1 MQVSAPVKSAFTLRF
16 KVRTTK
22 VVAAAQRVGT
32 QLQVVGALSDS
43 VTSEPRGTLQSLSTV
58 VAVENGRRDIRDERV
73 RLDIPGGTLL
83 AESMASA
90 PRDKLPDVALIMPV
104 IGGTG
109 SFRGSRGTVTVIPAG
124 SAYIVAVDLL
134 TVSRTEDLRLGMDPA
149 VEVRTSID
157 TPGGARVTIQRTA
170 VLRGGGMFTSV
181 SSSAGRTA
189 SGMRF
194 DVEAGLVT
202 PRGTL
207 QLRGTSVE
215 ERGPAPLRPVTYAVL
230 GGTGIYAGMRGD
242 AEWTAV
248 RSGARLDLRLVKVI
262 GGPAEE
268 LEWVEGDTTTTSVT
282 GAGMSMLGGRG
293 SLSGRAGKAKVKGDV
308 VIYLRSTDE
317 LELTAVEHDIPG
329 GTLLLAGV
337 TSGAGEPVVRPIVGG
352 TGEYAGAIG
361 TTSMVKVRE
370 GVYRKTVSIWR

>member
-1 MQVSAPVKSAFTLRF
+1 
-16 KVRTTK
+16 
-22 VVAAAQRVGT
+22 
-32 QLQVVGALSDS
+32 
-43 VTSEPRGTLQSLSTV
+43 
-58 VAVENGRRDIRDERV
+58 
-73 RLDIPGGTLL
+73 
-83 AESMASA
+83 
-90 PRDKLPDVALIMPV
+90 
-104 IGGTG
+104 
-109 SFRGSRGTVTVIPAG
+109 
-124 SAYIVAVDLL
+124 
-134 TVSRTEDLRLGMDPA
+134 
-149 VEVRTSID
+149 
-157 TPGGARVTIQRTA
+157 
-170 VLRGGGMFTSV
+170 
-181 SSSAGRTA
+181 
-189 SGMRF
+189 
-194 DVEAGLVT
+194 
-202 PRGTL
+202 
-207 QLRGTSVE
+207 
-215 ERGPAPLRPVTYAVL
+215 
-230 GGTGIYAGMRGD
+230 MRGD

-248 RSGARLDLRLVKVI
+248 RSGARLDLRLVKVV

-268 LEWVEGDTTTTSVT
+268 LEWVESGTTTTSVT